1 MEGHYMNGM
10 YSGHLGNI
18 QVAFVSGKWMYR
30 RVRPKTAP
38 GTYAQLTDYIW
49 QRCWP
54 ITDIKLLRKLYR
66 TTDVLY
72 KEKKAREV
80 ASA

>member
-1 MEGHYMNGM
+1 MKESYMTGM
-10 YSGHLGNI
+10 YTGHLGNI
-18 QVAFVSGKWMYR
+18 QVAFVEGKWMYR
-30 RVRPKTAP
+30 RVKVRTTPER
-38 GTYAQLTDYIW
+38 YLQLTDYIW
-49 QRCWP
+49 ERCWP

-80 ASA
+80 AAT

>member
-1 MEGHYMNGM
+1 M

-18 QVAFVSGKWMYR
+18 QVAVVEGKWMYR
-30 RVRPKTAP
+30 KVKTRAAP
-38 GTYAQLTDYIW
+38 DKYLPMTEYVW
-49 QRCWP
+49 ERCWP
-54 ITDIKLLRKLYR
+54 ITEVKLLRKLYR

-80 ASA
+80 GA